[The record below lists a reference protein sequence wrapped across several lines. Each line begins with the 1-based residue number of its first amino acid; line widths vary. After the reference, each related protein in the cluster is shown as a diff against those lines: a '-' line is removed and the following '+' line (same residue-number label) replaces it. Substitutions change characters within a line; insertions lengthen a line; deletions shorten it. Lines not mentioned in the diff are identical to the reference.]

1 MKYLQLYLD
10 AFRKF
15 FDFKGKEN
23 RTAFWSFVI
32 ISAVVSYVLMAVFPA
47 VAGIYGLVA
56 LIPSIMLCI
65 RRGRDAG
72 SPWLALTA
80 LIPILAL
87 IVLGLLPSKK

>member
-32 ISAVVSYVLMAVFPA
+32 ISALVTFVLGAVFPA
-47 VAGIYGLVA
+47 IVGIYGLVA

-72 SPWLALTA
+72 SPWLALTV

>member
-15 FDFKGKEN
+15 LDFKGKEN

-32 ISAVVSYVLMAVFPA
+32 VSALVTFVLGAILPA
-47 VAGIYGLVA
+47 IAGIYGLVA

-72 SPWLALTA
+72 SPWLALTV